1 MANTYDLGAVTSY
14 AIAVEHGYEG
24 TEAQF
29 AEELT
34 GATAAARAAAE
45 DASDAEAYA
54 VGKRGGVDVGSTDPA
69 YHNNAKYWAENASGT
84 NLAQAFS
91 TSTAYAVGD
100 YVLYSNKLYRFTTAH
115 SAGAW
120 NSAQV
125 SEVKTMDEVSSIKGD
140 LSETV
145 KFTAQTLTEDQ
156 KAQARENIGAEGLSD
171 DIKSALLDCFRH
183 VMWIDND
190 KNYYGNL
197 YKALMNTFISLSD
210 IVNVWSRIKADGTS
224 SPNSVFWEGEIPQNV
239 TIYFTGDLEQTY
251 KYAIGIGTGT
261 KENTTWIGGG
271 FQSGAYTTQETAHY
285 TIYIRPI
292 NAEAITTI
300 SDEKAQEIIESF
312 GYYV

>member
-34 GATAAARAAAE
+34 GATAAARVAAE

-140 LSETV
+140 LSELKSESGINECNEPVMTLSPI
-145 KFTAQTLTEDQ
+145 AQYALYLL
-156 KAQARENIGAEGLSD
+156 ARDAKYHSD
-171 DIKSALLDCFRH
+171 NSSIAGLLDATLI
-183 VMWIDND
+183 W
-190 KNYYGNL
+190 K
-197 YKALMNTFISLSD
+197 
-210 IVNVWSRIKADGTS
+210 
-224 SPNSVFWEGEIPQNV
+224 
-239 TIYFTGDLEQTY
+239 TGDSLN
-251 KYAIGIGTGT
+251 I
-261 KENTTWIGGG
+261 IGGCAVTKTG
-271 FQSGAYTTQETAHY
+271 FD
-285 TIYIRPI
+285 I
-292 NAEAITTI
+292 NINNEEA
-300 SDEKAQEIIESF
+300 S
-312 GYYV
+312 